1 MSTKATVAHAEL
13 DRYRRA
19 IVVSDIHGD
28 NRGFL
33 AMLRQ
38 TGFEEQDALV
48 IVGDILEKGKES
60 LELLRSVMR
69 CAEKGNVYMTAGN
82 NDTIFSE
89 WYGGMVTD
97 EEVLSY
103 MNSHDDIT
111 LQEMARELGMRWDTL
126 DGVRALKTAV
136 RERYAAEIAFLDSLP
151 HILETEH
158 FIFVHAG
165 LKPGPL
171 TEQDRDYCLT
181 AQEFAAQTHRF
192 EKPVIVGHWPASN
205 YCRTIVNVNPYFN
218 RKTNVISIDGG
229 NGLKRWHQINYLI
242 LRGETIESGAYDS
255 MPRFRALEDQE
266 ASENPLTLEFPRTM
280 VEVLRD
286 DGTESVCYVPAL
298 AREMTFANR
307 QLYSYKGKCYCFNMT
322 DYRLPVRSGEI
333 LSCCDVET
341 QGVLAKK
348 DGIVGYYIGRYE
360 FLE

>member
-1 MSTKATVAHAEL
+1 MRRMSTKATVAHAEL

-48 IVGDILEKGKES
+48 IVGDIL
-60 LELLRSVMR
+60 
-69 CAEKGNVYMTAGN
+69 
-82 NDTIFSE
+82 D
-89 WYGGMVTD
+89 
-97 EEVLSY
+97 
-103 MNSHDDIT
+103 
-111 LQEMARELGMRWDTL
+111 
-126 DGVRALKTAV
+126 
-136 RERYAAEIAFLDSLP
+136 
-151 HILETEH
+151 TEH